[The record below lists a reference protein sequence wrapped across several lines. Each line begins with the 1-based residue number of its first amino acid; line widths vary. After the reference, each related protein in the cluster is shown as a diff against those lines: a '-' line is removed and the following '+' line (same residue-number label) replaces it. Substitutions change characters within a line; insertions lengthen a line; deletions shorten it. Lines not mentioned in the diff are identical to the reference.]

1 MSGLAEMAHMVNAA
15 SSALEKLSGS
25 HGRCGNS
32 RRKFLRSIYAS
43 INQARLR
50 DVSMQEIAK
59 SISAST
65 GMTVSVD
72 SLYYYLRKLREEEE
86 AAAKK
91 ISRTIAEAKS
101 ECGAGKKP

>member
-1 MSGLAEMAHMVNAA
+1 MGSLAEMAHMVNAA
-15 SSALEKLSGS
+15 SSALEKLSDS

-32 RRKFLRSIYAS
+32 RRKFLRSIYSS

-50 DVSMQEIAK
+50 GASMQEIAK

-65 GMTVSVD
+65 GMVISVD
-72 SLYYYLRKLREEEE
+72 SLYYHLRKLKEEE

-91 ISRTIAEAKS
+91 ISRTIAEAKP